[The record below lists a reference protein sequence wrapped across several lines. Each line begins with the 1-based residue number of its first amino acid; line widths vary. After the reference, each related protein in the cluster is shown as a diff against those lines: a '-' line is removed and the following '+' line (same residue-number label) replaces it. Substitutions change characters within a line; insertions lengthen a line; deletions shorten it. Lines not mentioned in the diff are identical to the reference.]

1 MDERLGTDVLLY
13 SRIISLYGLEILVEF
28 SDISRLKFDLTNIS
42 AKDAVFWYNL
52 DSAKIYTYFKFLRRF
67 TRPQQAVKMGP
78 NFKTSL
84 DFGRIQIVPKN
95 GIFRFS

>member
-28 SDISRLKFDLTNIS
+28 SDISRLTFDLTNIS

-52 DSAKIYTYFKFLRRF
+52 DSAKIQTYFEFWRHFYRATAGHENGAK
-67 TRPQQAVKMGP
+67 
-78 NFKTSL
+78 
-84 DFGRIQIVPKN
+84 IQIKTRICQNPN
-95 GIFRFS
+95 CT